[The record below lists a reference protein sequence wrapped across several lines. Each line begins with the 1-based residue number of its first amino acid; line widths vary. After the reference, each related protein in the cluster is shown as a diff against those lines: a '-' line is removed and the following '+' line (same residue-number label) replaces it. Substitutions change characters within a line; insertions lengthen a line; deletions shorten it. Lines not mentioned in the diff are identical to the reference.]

1 MRVNDGQLADALRAP
16 AKRGKQQLRILFLP
30 SKQGLQILIAS
41 IVLLSV
47 CGEDVLPY
55 HRVAQELSAT
65 FDRLRPADC
74 GEEHCIWVLASIAL
88 NHSGNLLCCNLPP
101 PCCKKNTADFVAS
114 VGAGKSD
121 FEGAFLCIRRHQ
133 HHIRSRF
140 KLCDS
145 KFIFTHSLKPACESV
160 VGKPTGIVKVSG

>member
-1 MRVNDGQLADALRAP
+1 
-16 AKRGKQQLRILFLP
+16 LFLP

-101 PCCKKNTADFVAS
+101 PCCKKTLRISSLLLELESQILRVPFSAS
-114 VGAGKSD
+114 VDTNTTSEAGSS
-121 FEGAFLCIRRHQ
+121 FAIL
-133 HHIRSRF
+133 S
-140 KLCDS
+140 S
-145 KFIFTHSLKPACESV
+145 SSPTH
-160 VGKPTGIVKVSG
+160 